1 MNKSLLWRGLLI
13 LGVTLICG
21 FLVWPPKEKIKLG
34 LDLRGGTHM
43 VLQVKV
49 EDALRSERDKAIE
62 RLVAESQSQGT
73 SGLQPQTLS
82 PTVFSVNVPPG
93 TRDKLVEIGEKEFA
107 EWEPQTADGRLTFR
121 LKAEEKARLED
132 QAVKQA
138 LQTIDNRIN
147 AFGVAESV
155 TQRQGLAGDR
165 IVVQLPGVDDP
176 ERIKKLL
183 KSTAFLEFRIV
194 EGGPANSSE
203 ELLAAYSGSLPPTLE
218 ILEGPVKDETTGK
231 VIGTQF
237 YVVQKT
243 AKVTGRDLKDARPDL
258 GEFNDPIVS
267 FTFSHEGGQ
276 RFGELTASS
285 VGKPLAIVLDGRVM
299 SAPRIESR
307 ITDRGIIRG
316 QFTQEEVD
324 DLSMVLRTGALPAGI
339 VILEEHTV
347 GPSLGQDSIRD
358 GMRAGLVGSAL
369 VVLIMLGMYHLAG
382 LNAILALTL
391 NVLITFAGLVYF
403 DAALTLP
410 GIAGIVLTIGMAV
423 DANVLIF
430 ERIREELRAGRTV
443 RSAVDE
449 GFKRAFSAI
458 IDTHLTTLIAAL
470 FLFQFGTGPIRGF
483 AVTLGIG
490 LTASLFT
497 AVFVSRWLFD
507 LVLSRPGRAADKLSI
522 GKTIQLFQDRH
533 YQFMKYRRQWAL
545 AAVIGSLL
553 GVSVFFLR
561 DRLNVG
567 IEFAGGTQVIV
578 EFRQPPQADELRK
591 SLATAGFA
599 DATIQRYGGAD
610 SGQYM
615 IRTRLRDTGEE
626 GHGQEI
632 VAALDRIY
640 NPGKGPRVDLNLGSP
655 ENIGA
660 ALLQADPLQLRGSD
674 ATAAQREYEEVAERV
689 VVARTRSGLFRDWS
703 EVAKVPEV
711 GAETVS
717 ALQQRAVLGNL
728 ARMGQEVVGPTIGAE
743 LRERGFWAV
752 SLSMLAMMAFIWVR
766 YELRFGIGAVIAIFH
781 TVLVVLGL
789 YALLDFEFNLTTVAA
804 FLTLV
809 GYQVNDS
816 VVVFDR
822 IRETLRRTRSRGS
835 FEQLVNEAVNQTLSR
850 TLLTGGTVLAVLA
863 AMLLLGGE
871 VLRGFSFVM
880 FAGIIVG
887 TYASIWVAASFSLLW
902 EDLLQRRRSRR
913 GPPPPPVTK
922 GQGKPREATRL
933 RESKPNEPKAAAG
946 GRRR

>member
-13 LGVTLICG
+13 LGVTLICA
-21 FLVWPPKEKIKLG
+21 VAIWPPKAKIKLG

-49 EDALRSERDKAIE
+49 EDALRAERDKAME
-62 RLVAESQSQGT
+62 RLVQEAQAQGI
-73 SGLQPQTLS
+73 SGLQPQGLS
-82 PTVFSVNVPPG
+82 ATAFGVNVPPG
-93 TRDKLVEIGEKEFA
+93 SRDRLVEIGEKEFA

-121 LKAEEKARLED
+121 LKAEEMSRLED
-132 QAVKQA
+132 KTVRQA
-138 LQTIDNRIN
+138 LQTIESRIN

-155 TQRQGLAGDR
+155 TQRQGLTGDR

-194 EGGPANSSE
+194 ESGPANSADE
-203 ELLAAYSGSLPPTLE
+203 VLAAYNGVLPPTLE
-218 ILEGPVKDETTGK
+218 VMEGPIKDETTGK
-231 VIGTQF
+231 EIGTRF
-237 YVVQKT
+237 YLVQK
-243 AKVTGRDLKDARPDL
+243 AARVTGRDLKSARPGL
-258 GEFNDPIVS
+258 GEFNDPVVE
-267 FTFSHEGGQ
+267 FTFTRDAGV
-276 RFGELTASS
+276 RFGELTQAN
-285 VGKPLAIVLDGRVM
+285 VGKDLAIVLDNRVV

-307 ITDRGIIRG
+307 ITDQGIIRG

-324 DLSMVLRTGALPAGI
+324 DLSMVLQTGALPASI

-369 VVLIMLGMYHLAG
+369 VVLIMLAMYHLAG
-382 LNAILALTL
+382 LNAIVALAL

-443 RSAVDE
+443 RSAVEE

-497 AVFVSRWLFD
+497 AVFVSRWLFE
-507 LVLSRPGRAADKLSI
+507 LVLSRPGRAETLSI
-522 GKTIQLFQDRH
+522 GKSIQLFQDRH

-545 AAVIGSLL
+545 AAVVGSLL
-553 GVSVFFLR
+553 GVSVFFFR

-567 IEFAGGTQVIV
+567 IEFQGGTQVIV
-578 EFRQPPQADELRK
+578 EFRQPPPADELRQA
-591 SLATAGFA
+591 LATAGFA
-599 DATIQRYGGAD
+599 DATIQRYGGVD

-615 IRTRLRDTGEE
+615 IRTRLRGTGEE
-626 GHGQEI
+626 GQGQEI
-632 VAALDRIY
+632 IAALDRIY
-640 NPGKGPRVDLNLGSP
+640 NAGKGSRVDLNLGSP
-655 ENIGA
+655 ETIGG

-674 ATAAQREYEEVAERV
+674 VTAAQREYEQVAERIV
-689 VVARTRSGLFRDWS
+689 TARTQSGLFRDWS
-703 EVAKVPEV
+703 EVGRVSEV
-711 GAETVS
+711 GPEMVS
-717 ALQQRAVLGNL
+717 ALQQRALLGSV

-752 SLSMLAMMAFIWVR
+752 SLSMLAMMGFIWVR

-822 IRETLRRTRSRGS
+822 IRETLRRTRRRGS
-835 FEQLVNEAVNQTLSR
+835 FEELVNEAVNQTLSR

-902 EDLLQRRRSRR
+902 EDLMQRRRVARAPMAV
-913 GPPPPPVTK
+913 G
-922 GQGKPREATRL
+922 GGGGNGKPPQATKPRA
-933 RESKPNEPKAAAG
+933 SKTDEPRAAAG

>member
-13 LGVTLICG
+13 LAVTLITA
-21 FLVWPPKEKIKLG
+21 LAIWPPKEKIKLG

-62 RLVAESQSQGT
+62 RLQQQAQEQGI
-73 SGLQPQTLS
+73 SGLQPQASSATA
-82 PTVFSVNVPPG
+82 FAVNVPPG
-93 TRDKLVEIGEKEFA
+93 TRDKLVDIGDKEFS
-107 EWEPQTADGRLTFR
+107 EWEPESADGRVVFR
-121 LKAEEKARLED
+121 LTAEEKTRLED

-138 LQTIDNRIN
+138 LQTIENRIN

-155 TQRQGLAGDR
+155 IQRQGMTGDR

-194 EGGPANSSE
+194 EGGPADDAAS
-203 ELLAAYSGSLPPTLE
+203 LLAAHNGVVPANLE
-218 ILEGPVKDETTGK
+218 VLDGPLQDPDTGK
-231 VIGTQF
+231 EIGTQ
-237 YVVQKT
+237 YYLVQKT
-243 AKVTGRDLKDARPDL
+243 ARVTGRDLKTARPGL
-258 GEFNDPIVS
+258 GEFNDPIVE
-267 FTFSHEGGQ
+267 FTFTRDGGV
-276 RFGELTASS
+276 RFGEVTQAN
-285 VGKPLAIVLDGRVM
+285 VGKGLAIVLDRRVV
-299 SAPRIESR
+299 SAPRIETR
-307 ITDRGIIRG
+307 ITDQGIIRG
-316 QFTQEEVD
+316 QFTQEEVE
-324 DLSMVLRTGALPAGI
+324 DLSTVLRTGALPAGI

-347 GPSLGQDSIRD
+347 GPSLGQDSIRS
-358 GMRAGLVGSAL
+358 GLQAGLVGSAL

-382 LNAILALTL
+382 LNAIIALTL
-391 NVLITFAGLVYF
+391 NVLVTFAGLVYF

-430 ERIREELRAGRTV
+430 ERIREELAAGRTV

-449 GFKRAFSAI
+449 GFKRAFSAV

-507 LVLSRPGRAADKLSI
+507 LVLARPGAGEKLSI
-522 GKTIQLFQDRH
+522 GKPIELFRNRH
-533 YQFMKYRRQWAL
+533 FDFMKYRRQWAL
-545 AAVIGSLL
+545 AALIGSLL
-553 GVSVFFLR
+553 GVSVFFFR

-578 EFRQPPQADELRK
+578 EFRQPPPPDQLRQ
-591 SLATAGFA
+591 SLAGAGLA
-599 DATIQRYGGAD
+599 DATIQRYGAAD

-615 IRTRLRDTGEE
+615 IRTRLRGSGEE

-632 VAALDRIY
+632 LAALDRIY
-640 NPGKGPRVDLNLGSP
+640 NRDKPAASTVDINLGG
-655 ENIGA
+655 EDNIGA
-660 ALLQADPLQLRGSD
+660 ALLQADPLQLRASD
-674 ATAAQREYEEVAERV
+674 ATAAQQEYVKVAERIV
-689 VVARTRSGLFRDWS
+689 EARRQSGLFADWS
-703 EVAKVPEV
+703 EVAKIPDV
-711 GAETVS
+711 GPDAAA
-717 ALQQRAVLGNL
+717 ALQQRAHLGNL
-728 ARMGQEVVGPTIGAE
+728 ARIGQEVVGPTIGAE

-752 SLSMLAMMAFIWVR
+752 ALSVLAMMGFIWLR
-766 YELRFGIGAVIAIFH
+766 YELRFGIGAVIALVH
-781 TVLVVLGL
+781 NVLVVLGL

-822 IRETLRRTRSRGS
+822 IRETLRRTRRYGS
-835 FEQLVNEAVNQTLSR
+835 FQELVNEAVNQTLSR

-863 AMLLLGGE
+863 AMLVLGGE

-880 FAGIIVG
+880 FVGIIVG
-887 TYASIWVAASFSLLW
+887 TYSSIWVAASFSLLW
-902 EDLLQRRRSRR
+902 EELVQSRR
-913 GPPPPPVTK
+913 ARKAPAAAAAGETK
-922 GQGKPREATRL
+922 PAANRQRPRKV
-933 RESKPNEPKAAAG
+933 SAG
-946 GRRR
+946 GRR